1 MKRKKLLRICAVLS
15 MILCFELV
23 FVLVVRGQGIGGA
36 YRKNLN
42 LGHQYILDEDYENAV
57 KAFSE
62 AIKANPKSEAYIGLG
77 DAYLGL
83 GEYEKAW
90 ESFEDA
96 QKLDETL
103 DLLNDKFGVT
113 KLTILDQDGSPVS
126 DALVE
131 LSKESASGE
140 AISLKTDG
148 QGNAEE
154 IICPGDYTIKVT
166 KDRYLSIEEKL
177 EVKYRENNLEPF
189 EINSID
195 RQWVRVNEE
204 QYNSQ
209 GELTAIT
216 SYNYD
221 DYGNV
226 ILRNEEDLMSV
237 NNSSH
242 IYQYNYDNVNRTE
255 PPYGTAFYNR
265 EFSEIK
271 DAEGNV
277 EIRVFDEG
285 GSSEKWS
292 VESIYANGRMI
303 EKSLFRNEE
312 IWAKESFTYEKGRLT
327 GIRYSDINRQ
337 KSHGSSE
344 FEYISTYSYNK
355 DGLVKEIET
364 EYVETERLYDKKI
377 YEYDEKGRVRT
388 EEHYHE
394 HPDEG
399 YIHNVF
405 TYNYDE
411 NGNPET
417 CDVEHVYPALGN
429 SVIHYTYARLSDALA
444 AQSDTPIEDDNKT
457 NEDNENKTTGVAF
470 SDVILLNEWESKDIH
485 SDGDGE
491 TYSVQYSTYEIDDE
505 AAGLN
510 LSVSNN
516 TASFSLE
523 DERVYFAS
531 IEAAYVADIN
541 HTDAYGNFIVIL
553 CGEDAEEVTF
563 IFAFNNDE
571 IKEIGSFIGKLVP
584 ESIAG
589 DGTAITTYNIGMPV
603 TGYGCFTIQPEFVVT
618 GLSVEEKTVHCGRTK
633 YTGGSGNFEEGVWP
647 TTDKDLTVYK
657 DISRSQISGTIPA
670 GSVVAWECESN
681 NVNIYV
687 KCGDVEGYVSFHELR
702 GASI

>member
-15 MILCFELV
+15 TILCFELV

-62 AIKANPKSEAYIGLG
+62 AIKANPRSEAYIGLG

-113 KLTILDQDGSPVS
+113 KLTIIDQDGSPVS

-131 LSKESASGE
+131 LTKEAATGE
-140 AISLKTDG
+140 AISLETDG

-177 EVKYRENNLEPF
+177 EVKYRENSLEPF
-189 EINSID
+189 EINAID
-195 RQWVRVNEE
+195 RQWVCVSEE
-204 QYNSQ
+204 HCGTR
-209 GELTAIT
+209 GERI
-216 SYNYD
+216 SIINYKYD
-221 DYGNV
+221 NYGNV
-226 ILRNEEDLMSV
+226 ILRDEDTTSV
-237 NNSSH
+237 NNSKRT
-242 IYQYNYDNVNRTE
+242 YQYYYENNKRTE
-255 PPYGTAFYNR
+255 SPYGTAFYDYD
-265 EFSEIK
+265 FTEIK
-271 DAEGNV
+271 DAEGTVKIELVNA
-277 EIRVFDEG
+277 EG
-285 GSSEKWS
+285 PYKTWL
-292 VESIYANGRMI
+292 VESFYADGQMI
-303 EKSLFRNEE
+303 EKNLFGNEE
-312 IWAKESFTYEKGRLT
+312 ILVKESFTYEEGRLT
-327 GIRYSDINRQ
+327 GIRYSDIKHKRDFGNPY
-337 KSHGSSE
+337 
-344 FEYISTYSYNK
+344 EYISTYSYNQ
-355 DGLVKEIET
+355 DGRVKEIET
-364 EYVETERLYDKKI
+364 EYVESTRLYDKKV
-377 YEYDEKGRVRT
+377 YEYDEKGRLET
-388 EEHYHE
+388 EEITHENPHYE
-394 HPDEG
+394 YSES
-399 YIHNVF
+399 VL
-405 TYNYDE
+405 TYEYDE
-411 NGNPET
+411 NDNLESYT
-417 CDVEHVYPALGN
+417 VENIFPFQTTLEVVYFK
-429 SVIHYTYARLSDALA
+429 YARLSDALA

-470 SDVILLNEWESKDIH
+470 SDMILLNEWESLDIR

-541 HTDAYGNFIVIL
+541 HADAYGNFIVIL

-681 NVNIYV
+681 NVKIYV
-687 KCGDVEGYVSFHELR
+687 KCGDVEGYVSFEEFR
-702 GASI
+702 AASI